1 MRPLSLSNSQ
11 FFPRLSSP
19 VANVNLVPNQA
30 HTSQRFG
37 NLLQAPAQDE
47 FAVHSTLS
55 NHVPLETLSKEASKL
70 KANTQLAEN
79 PGKLDIY
86 GLVTGEPGQVKK
98 IGTITN
104 PEGLPKTFA
113 VVQAKGDGNT
123 SVRFRSPSDPHV
135 HYFMLPGSKAEFKKT
150 NTEVVMYPVKQS
162 NFILHSGNVDP
173 LKQHQLHNRNKPLD
187 ATVLVL
193 GAGLSSRFYPFTP
206 TIGSKTAAPVQPGL
220 SIPGAV
226 MTELAQQGA
235 SDFVTHLHFKAAQ
248 TLKGMEQ
255 SFETLTET
263 QKKLGQTPSKV
274 NAFYVNDKGLP
285 GTAGTVLTV
294 IEDGYKTAN
303 AMKPFPHSEAAQAP
317 EKTKKAVDTFKHK
330 LHTRPMIV
338 IQGDA
343 MIQGIDFHKVLEAHN
358 KARKDHGALVTIVSM
373 KPEDTTILPNF
384 GCIKSSDANQSGII
398 KKFVEK
404 PKDLSV
410 LKDEDPSK
418 PMHQLV
424 NTGIYVL
431 DPKVFELIKEREKQP
446 LTDPKAGVDFGN
458 DVFPYLV
465 EKGHPLYTYVADGV
479 WSDVGNLH
487 AYHNGLKHRD
497 TSIQMLP
504 EGNPFKAMGSMMR
517 GKGTIAVTPDAT
529 KSFEMDKPMAKVT
542 GNVLVA
548 RSLPET
554 PYDKGI

>member
-1 MRPLSLSNSQ
+1 MRPISMARVP
-11 FFPRLSSP
+11 FGSP
-19 VANVNLVPNQA
+19 FLASHVQSPS
-30 HTSQRFG
+30 SQRFG
-37 NLLQAPAQDE
+37 NVLQAPIQDD
-47 FAVHSTLS
+47 FAVHSTLI
-55 NHVPLETLSKEASKL
+55 NKIPVETLAGEVKKL
-70 KANTQLAEN
+70 KANTQL
-79 PGKLDIY
+79 PDPKGDKLDIY

-98 IGTITN
+98 IGTVTH

-123 SVRFRSPSDPHV
+123 SVRFRSPNDPHV
-135 HYFMLPGSKAEFKKT
+135 HYFMLPGSKAWFKKT
-150 NTEVVMYPVKQS
+150 GTEVEMHRVKQS
-162 NFILHSGNVDP
+162 NFILESGA
-173 LKQHQLHNRNKPLD
+173 LTGTQTHKLHTHGKPLN

-235 SDFVTHLHFKAAQ
+235 SDFVTHLHFKADQ
-248 TLKGMEQ
+248 TLKGIEQ
-255 SFETLTET
+255 SFETLAKAQ
-263 QKKLGQTPSKV
+263 QKLDQPVSKV
-274 NAFYVNDKGLP
+274 NAFYVKDNGLP

-294 IEDGYKTAN
+294 LEDGYKTAN
-303 AMKPFPHSEAAQAP
+303 PMKPFPHSDAASSPAEA
-317 EKTKKAVDTFKHK
+317 KAAVETFKSK
-330 LHTRPMIV
+330 LHTRPLLV

-343 MIQGIDFHKVLEAHN
+343 MVKGIDFHKVLEAHN
-358 KARKDHGALVTIVSM
+358 KAHKEHGALVTIVSM
-373 KPEDTTILPNF
+373 KPEDSTILPNF
-384 GCIKSSDANQSGII
+384 GCIKSSEANHSGII

-424 NTGIYVL
+424 NTGIYVI
-431 DPKVFELIKEREKQP
+431 DPKAFDLIKERSKQP

-465 EKGHPLYTYVADGV
+465 EKGYPLYTHVAEGV

-497 TSIQMLP
+497 NYIETLP
-504 EGNPFKAMGSMMR
+504 EGNPFKSMGSMMR
-517 GKGTIAVTPDAT
+517 QGTIAVTPDANQAF
-529 KSFEMDKPMAKVT
+529 KLDKPEVLVE

-548 RSLPET
+548 RALPEK
-554 PYDKGI
+554 PYDKAI